1 MKTMHSKLKKS
12 LAFLM
17 CFSMLMTTGAASVF
31 SEDAPEEE
39 TSASDK
45 ADDAEEE
52 KEEKAPR
59 TEDEAFE
66 LMEEVDSNE
75 NMKLY
80 MNKKEHTIMLE
91 DLKTGKKWW
100 SNPVDLQTSNAKKG
114 QKNELASG
122 LTLTYGAPA
131 DRATTILNN
140 KAKGKTQMKKSG
152 KAIEIT
158 YTFSEPGIT
167 VPVTISLEKD
177 YMKLY
182 VDTKA
187 IVEENPSTVSGKLV
201 TDLAFMTTFG
211 AAGLEDEGY
220 FVIPDG
226 SGAIINFN
234 NGKSGLKT
242 YTGKVYGKDIT
253 AVKTQK
259 QATTQNVSLPMY
271 GIVKGDSAMMVVADK
286 GDTCASIN
294 SYVSYQNNTDYNS
307 TYFDFE
313 LRTQDEYLMG
323 GESSPLKVFEK
334 RGILIPEIELRYY
347 PVSNEEKGE
356 VDYTDIADR
365 YRDYLINDKGVTDQ
379 DLTDK
384 NSLYLDIYGATLKKK
399 SIAGLPVTVKE
410 PVTTFA
416 TTQYM
421 LECLNNMG
429 VDDMV
434 VAYNNYNDDNIGDK
448 IADSFNP
455 SSKLGGKK
463 KYNALSQYAAANN
476 IALFPV
482 IDNQQFKTG
491 NGYWNMTNTSIRV
504 SNAYAQ
510 IPVFDLAHGI
520 ENKYYKPLS
529 LFSPASYEKAF
540 GGVVKSYKKKNV
552 TNFSFGSLANT
563 IYGDYGKKAV
573 SRENAKGIVQGI
585 YSSAKQSGKVLSDN
599 PAAYVLPY
607 TDYITNAP
615 LTSSKFDVFDAEIP
629 FYQMVLH
636 GVTPYASV
644 AVNGEADLDIASL
657 KAIAAGSNI
666 GFDLVGTEA
675 SELKDTKLD
684 KYFYGYYANW
694 VNEAAGLYKLSD
706 EVLSPAADST
716 IASYTVSEDGTQ
728 ITTVY
733 DNGYETVVDL
743 EKLTVEADGKTFKLT
758 DYIGEEVIG

>member
-1 MKTMHSKLKKS
+1 MHSKLKKS

-529 LFSPASYEKAF
+529 LFSPASYEKAY

-706 EVLSPAADST
+706 EVLSPAADSV

-733 DNGYETVVDL
+733 DNGYKTVVDL

>member
-1 MKTMHSKLKKS
+1 MHSKLKKS

-45 ADDAEEE
+45 AEEAEEE

-706 EVLSPAADST
+706 EVLSPAADSV
-716 IASYTVSEDGTQ
+716 IASYTVSEDGTE

-733 DNGYETVVDL
+733 DNGYKTVVDL

-758 DYIGEEVIG
+758 DYIGEEVIGE

>member
-1 MKTMHSKLKKS
+1 MHSKLKKS

-434 VAYNNYNDDNIGDK
+434 VA
-448 IADSFNP
+448 
-455 SSKLGGKK
+455 
-463 KYNALSQYAAANN
+463 
-476 IALFPV
+476 
-482 IDNQQFKTG
+482 
-491 NGYWNMTNTSIRV
+491 
-504 SNAYAQ
+504 
-510 IPVFDLAHGI
+510 
-520 ENKYYKPLS
+520 
-529 LFSPASYEKAF
+529 
-540 GGVVKSYKKKNV
+540 
-552 TNFSFGSLANT
+552 
-563 IYGDYGKKAV
+563 
-573 SRENAKGIVQGI
+573 
-585 YSSAKQSGKVLSDN
+585 
-599 PAAYVLPY
+599 
-607 TDYITNAP
+607 
-615 LTSSKFDVFDAEIP
+615 
-629 FYQMVLH
+629 
-636 GVTPYASV
+636 
-644 AVNGEADLDIASL
+644 
-657 KAIAAGSNI
+657 
-666 GFDLVGTEA
+666 
-675 SELKDTKLD
+675 
-684 KYFYGYYANW
+684 
-694 VNEAAGLYKLSD
+694 
-706 EVLSPAADST
+706 
-716 IASYTVSEDGTQ
+716 
-728 ITTVY
+728 
-733 DNGYETVVDL
+733 
-743 EKLTVEADGKTFKLT
+743 
-758 DYIGEEVIG
+758 

>member
-1 MKTMHSKLKKS
+1 MHSKLKKS

-158 YTFSEPGIT
+158 YTFADAGIT

-463 KYNALSQYAAANN
+463 KYNSLSQYAAANN

-482 IDNQQFKTG
+482 VDNQQFKTG

-716 IASYTVSEDGTQ
+716 IASYTVSEDGTE

-733 DNGYETVVDL
+733 DNGYKTVVDL

-758 DYIGEEVIG
+758 DYIGEEVIGE

>member
-1 MKTMHSKLKKS
+1 MHSKLKKS

-529 LFSPASYEKAF
+529 LFSPASYEKAY

-706 EVLSPAADST
+706 EVLSPAADSV

-733 DNGYETVVDL
+733 DNGYKTVVDL

-758 DYIGEEVIG
+758 DYIGEEVIGE